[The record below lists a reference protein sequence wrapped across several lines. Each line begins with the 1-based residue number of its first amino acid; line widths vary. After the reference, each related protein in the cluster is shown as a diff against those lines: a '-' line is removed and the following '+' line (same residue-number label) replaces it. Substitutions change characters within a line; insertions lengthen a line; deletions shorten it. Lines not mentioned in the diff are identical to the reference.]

1 MLENHWRQVPV
12 PVANGALQ
20 LSSQP
25 LLGQLVWWQVFKHW
39 WGQGK
44 EAAECAN
51 EVDSLYPSNVPR
63 FGCRFG
69 FVLWALGY
77 H

>member
-1 MLENHWRQVPV
+1 M

-39 WGQGK
+39 WGQEKKLQSAQMRLIPYILPMCLGLVVGLDL
-44 EAAECAN
+44 CCG
-51 EVDSLYPSNVPR
+51 PSDIIS
-63 FGCRFG
+63 
-69 FVLWALGY
+69 ALNWRY
-77 H
+77 